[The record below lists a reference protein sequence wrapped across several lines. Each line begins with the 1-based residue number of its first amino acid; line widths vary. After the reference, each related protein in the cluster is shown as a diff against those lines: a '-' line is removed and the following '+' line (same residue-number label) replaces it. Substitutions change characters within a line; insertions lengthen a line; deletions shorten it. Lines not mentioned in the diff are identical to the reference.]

1 MSVKAKIF
9 FPLQIVLNQTKNAFS
24 LLNLAFLDSAGQL
37 MDTYNLYTST
47 KPWTKLGQIF
57 RRMINYNLKEQ
68 WYFVTKIVLTVRKE
82 LF

>member
-1 MSVKAKIF
+1 
-9 FPLQIVLNQTKNAFS
+9 
-24 LLNLAFLDSAGQL
+24 

-68 WYFVTKIVLTVRKE
+68 IDARDAM
-82 LF
+82 